1 LTGIFLGGSKT
12 EKKQDSR
19 GFLFPVFSGELF
31 CRNVVLEG
39 VTGIHVFV
47 CCHRIFLLEFL
58 RDRNLYLHRIPPD
71 SSGFLF
77 PPEAVWLRPATKEG
91 LFSKI
96 WTKTALF

>member
-1 LTGIFLGGSKT
+1 MQ
-12 EKKQDSR
+12 ER
-19 GFLFPVFSGELF
+19 GFGGGNWNSCFCLLSQNFFAGIPAGQEFVFA
-31 CRNVVLEG
+31 
-39 VTGIHVFV
+39 
-47 CCHRIFLLEFL
+47 
-58 RDRNLYLHRIPPD
+58 PD